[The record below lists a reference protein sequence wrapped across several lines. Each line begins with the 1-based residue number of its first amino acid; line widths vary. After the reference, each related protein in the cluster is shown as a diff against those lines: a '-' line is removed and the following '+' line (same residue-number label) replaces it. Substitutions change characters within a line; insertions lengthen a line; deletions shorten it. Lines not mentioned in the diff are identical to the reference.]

1 MGHTCLL
8 DLVSNPWCKHSQGN
22 RWPYR
27 LMTISLAG
35 PGMGY
40 TQRCSPLWLAL
51 LLLMLS
57 WVVQDAEAKGLLL
70 AILSK
75 VLPGKSLTPSKLP
88 CVCHPVSLSNLWGRR
103 IDARFLVS
111 LRRPLQNGGGS
122 HPRPVFCW
130 FGLVRK
136 KKLDNCLKV

>member
-1 MGHTCLL
+1 
-8 DLVSNPWCKHSQGN
+8 
-22 RWPYR
+22 
-27 LMTISLAG
+27 MTISLAG

-75 VLPGKSLTPSKLP
+75 VLPGKIPNTIQAALCLPPSQ
-88 CVCHPVSLSNLWGRR
+88 S
-103 IDARFLVS
+103 
-111 LRRPLQNGGGS
+111 QQ
-122 HPRPVFCW
+122 
-130 FGLVRK
+130 LVRQE
-136 KKLDNCLKV
+136 D